1 MAAALVALRL
11 ARRARRPP
19 HQLTRAFIPDA
30 TQLLVDAQAC
40 TGLPWYATIPCATF
54 ALRSALVPASIVAR
68 RHGRRINM
76 AAPHLRKLQQLAAE
90 RSKEQ
95 PDDKI
100 GTAKLLTS
108 GINGILK
115 LHGARPSF
123 LLLPFAT
130 TLPSMVYLALGVRG
144 LPEDM
149 IAEGGCLW
157 FPDLSA
163 TDVYLPCFCVGAA
176 YLNLERQLAA
186 PPGRASLAGA
196 AKHAGQLALLA
207 TAPITFALPSGFHL
221 FWLSSTIFTA
231 ASGEAFRVLDR
242 PPVMPPPPV
251 AASSKEASPPR
262 RPRRRRQGQNRR
274 C

>member
-1 MAAALVALRL
+1 MAAARSAVYL

-19 HQLTRAFIPDA
+19 HQLTRTFIPDA
-30 TQLLVDAQAC
+30 TQLLVDAQAAS
-40 TGLPWYATIPCATF
+40 GLPWYATIPCATF

-68 RHGRRINM
+68 RHGRRINL
-76 AAPHLRKLQQLAAE
+76 AAPHLKKLQQLAAE

-100 GTAKLLTS
+100 GTARLLTT

-130 TLPSMVYLALGVRG
+130 TLPSMIYLALGVRG

-157 FPDLSA
+157 FPDLSVPDA
-163 TDVYLPCFCVGAA
+163 YLPALCVTAA
-176 YLNLERQLAA
+176 YANLERQLAA
-186 PPGRASLAGA
+186 PPGRASLAGV
-196 AKHAGQLALLA
+196 AKHAGQLALIA
-207 TAPITFALPSGFHL
+207 TAPVTFGLPSGFHL
-221 FWLSSTIFTA
+221 FWLSSTAFTA
-231 ASGEAFRVLDR
+231 MSGETFRLLDKP
-242 PPVMPPPPV
+242 PPVPPSPPV
-251 AASSKEASPPR
+251 AASSKEASP
-262 RPRRRRQGQNRR
+262 RPRRRKRKKRR
-274 C
+274 SS

>member
-1 MAAALVALRL
+1 MAAARSAVYL

-19 HQLTRAFIPDA
+19 HQLTRTFIPDA

-40 TGLPWYATIPCATF
+40 TGLPWYATIPCATL
-54 ALRSALVPASIVAR
+54 AVRSALVPASIVAR

-76 AAPHLRKLQQLAAE
+76 AAPHLKKLQQLAAE
-90 RSKEQ
+90 RSKER

-100 GTAKLLTS
+100 GTARLLTS

-157 FPDLSA
+157 FPDLSVPDA
-163 TDVYLPCFCVGAA
+163 YLPALCVTAA
-176 YLNLERQLAA
+176 YANLERQLAA
-186 PPGRASLAGA
+186 PPGRASLAGV

-207 TAPITFALPSGFHL
+207 TMPVTFALPSGFHL
-221 FWLSSTIFTA
+221 FWLSSTAFTA
-231 ASGEAFRVLDR
+231 LSGEAFRVLDR

-251 AASSKEASPPR
+251 AATEEASPPR
-262 RPRRRRQGQNRR
+262 RPRRRRKGKKRR
-274 C
+274 S

>member
-1 MAAALVALRL
+1 MAAARSAVGL
-11 ARRARRPP
+11 ARRARPTPR
-19 HQLTRAFIPDA
+19 LTRSFIPDA

-76 AAPHLRKLQQLAAE
+76 AAPHLRKLQQLAKQ
-90 RSKEQ
+90 RSEEK

-100 GTAKLLTS
+100 GTARLLTS

-115 LHGARPSF
+115 LHGARPAF

-130 TLPSMVYLALGVRG
+130 TLPSMIYLALGVRG

-163 TDVYLPCFCVGAA
+163 TDVYLPCFCVAAA
-176 YLNLERQLAA
+176 YANLERQLAA
-186 PPGRASLAGA
+186 PPGKASIAGA
-196 AKHAGQLALLA
+196 AKNIGQLALIA
-207 TAPITFALPSGFHL
+207 TMPITFGLPAGFHL
-221 FWLSSTIFTA
+221 FWLSSTFFTA
-231 ASGEAFRVLDR
+231 ASGEAFRLIDKPLPA
-242 PPVMPPPPV
+242 PPSSPV
-251 AASSKEASPPR
+251 AASSKEASP
-262 RPRRRRQGQNRR
+262 RPRRRRRGKKRR
-274 C
+274 A